1 MHQVI
6 FMPLVQVYLIKLDFF
21 GGFAKFGSL
30 RCSFSFASV
39 LAKMLLC

>member
-1 MHQVI
+1 MA
-6 FMPLVQVYLIKLDFF
+6 LVQVYLVKLDFLG